1 MKNKKTIKDLT
12 PLEQFCLD
20 SYLVNGEADLA
31 YTLSRERDP
40 TATEENVHR
49 LALRWLRSPAVAT
62 YIKERSAVIYT
73 RTEKVSDM
81 EKEDVTDLV
90 EKYKDKDFII
100 AELIKTQTGLKAKE
114 KADILQRIADLQQ
127 MKKEENKSEENRVH
141 YYLPLQVCKDCPNR
155 GNLIKE
161 RSFRHERK
169 SE

>member
-1 MKNKKTIKDLT
+1 MRDKKTIKDLT

-20 SYLVNGEADLA
+20 SFIVNGEADLA
-31 YTLSRERDP
+31 YTLSREKTP
-40 TATEENVHR
+40 EATEENLHR

-127 MKKEENKSEENRVH
+127 MKKEENKTEENRVH
-141 YYLPLQVCKDCPNR
+141 YYLPLQVCKNCPNR
-155 GNLIKE
+155 GNLVKE
-161 RSFRHERK
+161 KTFFTKEK
-169 SE
+169 V